1 MVVRW
6 VGEGVC
12 VARHSVPQSWQART
26 STRTILHALTLSV
39 AGECCEPAAGR
50 VCGDEGQVSAW
61 WGARH
66 QHGTSMGW
74 DQHET
79 WDQQNRGAPG
89 GGGARVNK
97 GAVGN
102 ADTRGSHAAKNW
114 GTKQLVDAQRGG
126 SQGGA
131 WVNEPMHG
139 NLGPF

>member
-89 GGGARVNK
+89 GGGHGSTK
-97 GAVGN
+97 GLLAMQTLEAHTQRKTGEHNNWWTPDEEV
-102 ADTRGSHAAKNW
+102 AK
-114 GTKQLVDAQRGG
+114 G
-126 SQGGA
+126 
-131 WVNEPMHG
+131 EHG
-139 NLGPF
+139 